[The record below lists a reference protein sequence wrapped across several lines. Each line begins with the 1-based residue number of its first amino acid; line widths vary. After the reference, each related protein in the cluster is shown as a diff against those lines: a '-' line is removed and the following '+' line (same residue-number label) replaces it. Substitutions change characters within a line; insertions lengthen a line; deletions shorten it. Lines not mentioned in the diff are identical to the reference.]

1 MIFKSSLYPVGGSNS
16 RPRDLELHAPLT
28 EPARCPRNHFLLRIF
43 SSKWRGRCFQA
54 SGGKKASSVW
64 WKESWLPALGM
75 PQLSTWVKMPTEQRD
90 LNTLGPGSF
99 LARRWG
105 NGRPPPDP
113 PSPLAPAGAVE
124 RRDWL
129 RHCRPSP
136 SDPASMGGTGQ
147 VACLWTGLPPWPGA
161 GGAAENGQ
169 GVHCWRP
176 RCHRCLSHQE
186 SKPCVLAAGLSHC
199 PWAHPGPRGVTGHTA
214 PLKGDRL
221 CFKPPSQGG
230 I

>member
-1 MIFKSSLYPVGGSNS
+1 MVTCPGNASAEHLGQNANRAEGFKHTGS
-16 RPRDLELHAPLT
+16 RVFPGPEMGKWLT
-28 EPARCPRNHFLLRIF
+28 
-43 SSKWRGRCFQA
+43 
-54 SGGKKASSVW
+54 
-64 WKESWLPALGM
+64 
-75 PQLSTWVKMPTEQRD
+75 
-90 LNTLGPGSF
+90 
-99 LARRWG
+99 
-105 NGRPPPDP
+105 PPDP